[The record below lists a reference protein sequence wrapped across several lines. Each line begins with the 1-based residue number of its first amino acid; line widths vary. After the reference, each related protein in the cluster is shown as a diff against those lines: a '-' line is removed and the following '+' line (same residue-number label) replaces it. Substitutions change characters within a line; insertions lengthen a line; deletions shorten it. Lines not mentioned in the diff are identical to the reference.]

1 MPAGLITDLYEL
13 TMAAGYV
20 VAGKHRERATFE
32 LFLRRLPRNR
42 HFVIA
47 AGLAQAVEYLLNLR
61 FSGPEIDYLRTLPQ
75 LSHAP
80 GEFWEILRDFRFT
93 GDLWA
98 APEGTVLFA
107 GEPILTLRAPLIEAQ
122 IPETFLLA
130 TIGFQT
136 MIASKAARVVEA
148 AFGRDVVEFG
158 ARRAHSP
165 EAGVLAARAAY
176 IGGCVG
182 SSNVEAGFRYGIPVY
197 GTAAHS
203 WVQAFDDE
211 LESFRRLQQLLG
223 PKTVYLVDTYDPL
236 EGTRRAASLGKPLWG
251 VRLDSG
257 NLGELSRD
265 ARAILDAAGLKEA
278 KIMVSGDLNEY
289 KILEMMAAGL
299 PIDALG
305 VGTDLA
311 TSSDAPNLSAVYK
324 IVEREVGGRKVFTA
338 KISEDKQTLPG
349 AKQIF
354 RFKDHDVVGYVS
366 ECPTCDQEGAAPP
379 VPLLRPTLIGG
390 MPLGELP
397 DAHQARRLAQTS
409 LEKLP
414 KVVRSLYDEDHPYR
428 VEYSQELW
436 NLYEEFLVNL
446 QGTES

>member
-1 MPAGLITDLYEL
+1 MPAGLTTDLYEL

-20 VAGKHRERATFE
+20 AAGKHQERATFE

-75 LSHAP
+75 LRNAP
-80 GEFWEILRDFRFT
+80 PEYWDILREFRFT
-93 GDLWA
+93 GDVWA
-98 APEGTVLFA
+98 VPEGTILFA
-107 GEPILTLRAPLIEAQ
+107 GEPILTLRAPMIEAQ

-130 TIGFQT
+130 TISFQT

-148 AFGRDVVEFG
+148 ACGRAVVEFG

-211 LESFRRLQQLLG
+211 LELFRRLQQLLG

-236 EGTRRAASLGKPLWG
+236 EGTRRAASGEPLWG

-257 NLGELSRD
+257 NLGELSRE
-265 ARAILDAAGLKEA
+265 ARRMLDAAGLKDA

-324 IVEREVGGRKVFTA
+324 IVEREVKGKKVFTA
-338 KISEDKQTLPG
+338 KISEDKQTLP
-349 AKQIF
+349 APS
-354 RFKDHDVVGYVS
+354 RSSVS
-366 ECPTCDQEGAAPP
+366 RIAMWWGMSRNARPAIRRMAPP
-379 VPLLRPTLIGG
+379 VPLLRPTVIGG
-390 MPLGELP
+390 VLLG
-397 DAHQARRLAQTS
+397 
-409 LEKLP
+409 
-414 KVVRSLYDEDHPYR
+414 R
-428 VEYSQELW
+428 VA
-436 NLYEEFLVNL
+436 
-446 QGTES
+446 

>member
-1 MPAGLITDLYEL
+1 MPAGLTTDLYEL

-20 VAGKHRERATFE
+20 AAGKHRERATFE

-47 AGLAQAVEYLLNLR
+47 AGLTQVVDYLLNLR

-75 LSHAP
+75 LSQAP

-98 APEGTVLFA
+98 APEGTILFA

-130 TIGFQT
+130 TISFQT

-148 AFGRDVVEFG
+148 AFGRDVVDFG

-236 EGTRRAASLGKPLWG
+236 EGTRRVASLGKPLWG

-257 NLGELSRD
+257 NLGELSRE
-265 ARAILDAAGLKEA
+265 ARAILDSAGLKEA

-366 ECPTCDQEGAAPP
+366 ECPTCDQEGAVPP

-390 MPLGELP
+390 MLLGELP
-397 DAHQARRLAQTS
+397 DAHQARRLARTS

-414 KVVRSLYDEDHPYR
+414 KVIRSLYNEDHPYR